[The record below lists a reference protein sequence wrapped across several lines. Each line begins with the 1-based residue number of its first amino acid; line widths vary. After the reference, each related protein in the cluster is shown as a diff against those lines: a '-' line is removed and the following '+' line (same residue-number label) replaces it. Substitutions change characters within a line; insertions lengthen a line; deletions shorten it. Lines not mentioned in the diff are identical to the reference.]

1 MVINFQPYSELF
13 LHFPIGFQEIEFEE
27 WKQLSRAFSLSFF
40 HYLPLL
46 ICIPVNICY
55 NISINKENKMNIQ
68 NKKFPIQLR
77 EENSEGEAINIFRF
91 ENALEE
97 FKHLLQDLNTAE
109 NALEAVQKLEGT
121 VSEQHLNIGIEA
133 MNSLHSTIIEQM
145 HSLINKLAL

>member
-1 MVINFQPYSELF
+1 
-13 LHFPIGFQEIEFEE
+13 
-27 WKQLSRAFSLSFF
+27 
-40 HYLPLL
+40 
-46 ICIPVNICY
+46 
-55 NISINKENKMNIQ
+55 MNIQ